1 MVPPGRVFSAERAN
15 FGPWNLNRIGPFE
28 WSFSAEKTNFGLWNL
43 NGIAM
48 YDGTFWRKQGCSMT
62 YCYNF

>member
-1 MVPPGRVFSAERAN
+1 MVLFSK
-15 FGPWNLNRIGPFE
+15 
-28 WSFSAEKTNFGLWNL
+28 KTNFGLWNL

-48 YDGTFWRKQGCSMT
+48 YDGTFWRKQGCSMA